1 MKKKLNS
8 IRSNK
13 VRIKN
18 EVYQVNKKE
27 NEEII
32 ERLNDDSEPVEAND
46 QFWKD
51 ILKDSEDQENN

>member
-8 IRSNK
+8 IRNNK

-32 ERLNDDSEPVEAND
+32 ERLNDDSEPVEADD
-46 QFWKD
+46 QFWKEV
-51 ILKDSEDQENN
+51 LNDSEDQDNN